1 MAGVDTE
8 RIGVCSW
15 SYQRPLREV
24 ADEMAK
30 IGVKGIDLALTPF
43 VAPDGRHGVE
53 EGEEALAF
61 AKAQFASGA
70 WRLFATMISFPQE
83 DYSTLDT
90 IRKTGGVVPDDCW
103 PRNREIAAAAA
114 ELSGTLGA
122 PYMLFHA
129 GFLDESNPAAYAAYV
144 ERVSFVRDA
153 CAKAGVQLIL
163 ESGQETAEDLARFL
177 RDVPEAD
184 FRAAVPALREKC
196 GDRAV
201 LRAMHFYADDRRA
214 VQEADA
220 LDAGDFSRFLSLVN
234 ASGISSE
241 LALQNAWSP
250 SNAAQQAIPLTLA
263 VGRELLGGAGAIR
276 VHGGGFAGTI
286 QAFVPMEKL
295 DAFRTGIEALCGAGR
310 CHVTRIRPQGG
321 CLVAE

>member
-1 MAGVDTE
+1 MAGVDAE

-83 DYSTLDT
+83 DYSTLET

-153 CAKAGVQLIL
+153 CARVGVQLIL

-177 RDVPEAD
+177 RDVPGLYVNFDPANMILYGKGRPMEALETLVPWIRKIHVKD
-184 FRAAVPALREKC
+184 ADATAVPGTWGTERPWGEGQVGGAAFIDALNGLGFTGNLTIEREGGDDRVGDIARAAARLRE
-196 GDRAV
+196 
-201 LRAMHFYADDRRA
+201 
-214 VQEADA
+214 
-220 LDAGDFSRFLSLVN
+220 
-234 ASGISSE
+234 
-241 LALQNAWSP
+241 
-250 SNAAQQAIPLTLA
+250 
-263 VGRELLGGAGAIR
+263 GR
-276 VHGGGFAGTI
+276 
-286 QAFVPMEKL
+286 
-295 DAFRTGIEALCGAGR
+295 
-310 CHVTRIRPQGG
+310 
-321 CLVAE
+321 

>member
-1 MAGVDTE
+1 MAGVDAE

-153 CAKAGVQLIL
+153 CARAGVQLIL

-177 RDVPEAD
+177 RDVPGLYVNFDPANMILYGKGRPMEALETLVPWIRKIHVKD
-184 FRAAVPALREKC
+184 ADATAVPGTWGTERPWGEGQVGGA
-196 GDRAV
+196 A
-201 LRAMHFYADDRRA
+201 FI
-214 VQEADA
+214 DA
-220 LDAGDFSRFLSLVN
+220 LDGLGFTGNMTIEREGGDDRVGDI
-234 ASGISSE
+234 AR
-241 LALQNAWSP
+241 
-250 SNAAQQAIPLTLA
+250 AAARLRE
-263 VGRELLGGAGAIR
+263 GR
-276 VHGGGFAGTI
+276 
-286 QAFVPMEKL
+286 
-295 DAFRTGIEALCGAGR
+295 
-310 CHVTRIRPQGG
+310 
-321 CLVAE
+321 

>member
-1 MAGVDTE
+1 MAGVDAE

-24 ADEMAK
+24 AAEMAK
-30 IGVKGIDLALTPF
+30 IGVKGIDLARTPF

-177 RDVPEAD
+177 RDVPGLYVNFDPANMILYGKGRPMEALETLVPWIRKIHVED
-184 FRAAVPALREKC
+184 ADATAVPGTWGTERPWGEGQVGGAAFIDALNGLGFTGNLTIEREGGDDRVGDIARAAARLRE
-196 GDRAV
+196 
-201 LRAMHFYADDRRA
+201 
-214 VQEADA
+214 
-220 LDAGDFSRFLSLVN
+220 
-234 ASGISSE
+234 
-241 LALQNAWSP
+241 
-250 SNAAQQAIPLTLA
+250 
-263 VGRELLGGAGAIR
+263 GR
-276 VHGGGFAGTI
+276 
-286 QAFVPMEKL
+286 
-295 DAFRTGIEALCGAGR
+295 
-310 CHVTRIRPQGG
+310 
-321 CLVAE
+321 

>member
-1 MAGVDTE
+1 MAGVDAE

-30 IGVKGIDLALTPF
+30 IGVKGIYLALTPF

-177 RDVPEAD
+177 RDVPGLYVNFDPANMILYGKGRPMEALETLVPWIRKIHVKD
-184 FRAAVPALREKC
+184 ADATAVPGTWGTERPWGEGQVGGAAFIDALNGLGFTGNLTIEREGGDDRVGDIARAAARLRE
-196 GDRAV
+196 
-201 LRAMHFYADDRRA
+201 
-214 VQEADA
+214 
-220 LDAGDFSRFLSLVN
+220 
-234 ASGISSE
+234 
-241 LALQNAWSP
+241 
-250 SNAAQQAIPLTLA
+250 
-263 VGRELLGGAGAIR
+263 GR
-276 VHGGGFAGTI
+276 
-286 QAFVPMEKL
+286 
-295 DAFRTGIEALCGAGR
+295 
-310 CHVTRIRPQGG
+310 
-321 CLVAE
+321 

>member
-1 MAGVDTE
+1 MAGVDAE

-83 DYSTLDT
+83 DYSTLET

-114 ELSGTLGA
+114 ELSGNLGA

-153 CAKAGVQLIL
+153 CARAGVQLIL

-177 RDVPEAD
+177 RDVPGLYVNFDPANMILYGKGRPMEALETLVPWIRKIHVKD
-184 FRAAVPALREKC
+184 ADATAVPGTWGTERPWGEGQVGGAAFIDALNGLGFTGNMTIEREGGDDRAGDIARAAARLRE
-196 GDRAV
+196 
-201 LRAMHFYADDRRA
+201 
-214 VQEADA
+214 
-220 LDAGDFSRFLSLVN
+220 
-234 ASGISSE
+234 
-241 LALQNAWSP
+241 
-250 SNAAQQAIPLTLA
+250 
-263 VGRELLGGAGAIR
+263 GR
-276 VHGGGFAGTI
+276 
-286 QAFVPMEKL
+286 
-295 DAFRTGIEALCGAGR
+295 
-310 CHVTRIRPQGG
+310 
-321 CLVAE
+321 

>member
-1 MAGVDTE
+1 MAGVDAE

-153 CAKAGVQLIL
+153 CARAGVQLIL

-177 RDVPEAD
+177 RDVPGLYVNFDPANMILYGKGRPMEALETLVPWIRKIHVKD
-184 FRAAVPALREKC
+184 ADATAVPGTWGTERPWGEGQVGGAAFIDALNGLGFTGNMTIEREGGDDRVGDIARAAARLRE
-196 GDRAV
+196 DRAPA
-201 LRAMHFYADDRRA
+201 RPN
-214 VQEADA
+214 QE
-220 LDAGDFSRFLSLVN
+220 N
-234 ASGISSE
+234 
-241 LALQNAWSP
+241 
-250 SNAAQQAIPLTLA
+250 
-263 VGRELLGGAGAIR
+263 
-276 VHGGGFAGTI
+276 
-286 QAFVPMEKL
+286 
-295 DAFRTGIEALCGAGR
+295 
-310 CHVTRIRPQGG
+310 
-321 CLVAE
+321 

>member
-1 MAGVDTE
+1 MAGVDAE

-153 CAKAGVQLIL
+153 CARAGVQLIL

-177 RDVPEAD
+177 RDVPGLYVNFDPANMILYGKGRPMEALETLVPWIRKIHVKD
-184 FRAAVPALREKC
+184 ADATAVPGTWGTERPWGEGQVGGAAFIDALNDLGFTGNMTIEREGGDDRVGDIARAAARLRE
-196 GDRAV
+196 GRAT
-201 LRAMHFYADDRRA
+201 
-214 VQEADA
+214 A
-220 LDAGDFSRFLSLVN
+220 L
-234 ASGISSE
+234 
-241 LALQNAWSP
+241 
-250 SNAAQQAIPLTLA
+250 
-263 VGRELLGGAGAIR
+263 
-276 VHGGGFAGTI
+276 
-286 QAFVPMEKL
+286 
-295 DAFRTGIEALCGAGR
+295 
-310 CHVTRIRPQGG
+310 
-321 CLVAE
+321 

>member
-1 MAGVDTE
+1 MAGVDAE

-83 DYSTLDT
+83 DYSTLET
-90 IRKTGGVVPDDCW
+90 IRKTGGVVPDDSW

-114 ELSGTLGA
+114 ELSGSLGA

-144 ERVSFVRDA
+144 PGLYVNFDPANMILYGKGRPMEALETLVPWIRKIHVKDADATAVPGTWGTERPWGEGQVGGAAFIDA
-153 CAKAGVQLIL
+153 LNGLGFTGNMTIEREGGDDRVGDIA
-163 ESGQETAEDLARFL
+163 
-177 RDVPEAD
+177 
-184 FRAAVPALREKC
+184 RAAARLRE
-196 GDRAV
+196 GRA
-201 LRAMHFYADDRRA
+201 A
-214 VQEADA
+214 A
-220 LDAGDFSRFLSLVN
+220 L
-234 ASGISSE
+234 
-241 LALQNAWSP
+241 
-250 SNAAQQAIPLTLA
+250 
-263 VGRELLGGAGAIR
+263 
-276 VHGGGFAGTI
+276 
-286 QAFVPMEKL
+286 
-295 DAFRTGIEALCGAGR
+295 
-310 CHVTRIRPQGG
+310 
-321 CLVAE
+321 

>member
-1 MAGVDTE
+1 MAGVDAE

-90 IRKTGGVVPDDCW
+90 IRKTGGVVPDDSW

-114 ELSGTLGA
+114 ELSGSLGA

-177 RDVPEAD
+177 RDVPGLYVNFDPANMILYGKGRPMEALETLVPWIRKIHVKD
-184 FRAAVPALREKC
+184 ADATAVPGTWGTERPWGEGQVGGAAFIDALNGLGFTGNLTIEREGGDDRAGDIARAAARLRD
-196 GDRAV
+196 G
-201 LRAMHFYADDRRA
+201 L
-214 VQEADA
+214 
-220 LDAGDFSRFLSLVN
+220 
-234 ASGISSE
+234 
-241 LALQNAWSP
+241 
-250 SNAAQQAIPLTLA
+250 
-263 VGRELLGGAGAIR
+263 
-276 VHGGGFAGTI
+276 
-286 QAFVPMEKL
+286 
-295 DAFRTGIEALCGAGR
+295 
-310 CHVTRIRPQGG
+310 
-321 CLVAE
+321 

>member
-1 MAGVDTE
+1 MAGVDAE

-83 DYSTLDT
+83 DYSTLET

-177 RDVPEAD
+177 RDVPGLYVNFDPANMILYGKGRPMEALETLVPWIRKIHVKD
-184 FRAAVPALREKC
+184 ADATAVPGTWGTERPWGEGQVGGAAFIDALNGLGFTGNMTIEREGGDDRVGDIARAAARLREGK
-196 GDRAV
+196 
-201 LRAMHFYADDRRA
+201 
-214 VQEADA
+214 
-220 LDAGDFSRFLSLVN
+220 
-234 ASGISSE
+234 
-241 LALQNAWSP
+241 
-250 SNAAQQAIPLTLA
+250 
-263 VGRELLGGAGAIR
+263 
-276 VHGGGFAGTI
+276 
-286 QAFVPMEKL
+286 
-295 DAFRTGIEALCGAGR
+295 
-310 CHVTRIRPQGG
+310 
-321 CLVAE
+321 

>member
-1 MAGVDTE
+1 MAGVDAE

-83 DYSTLDT
+83 DYSTLET

-153 CAKAGVQLIL
+153 CARAGVQLLL

-177 RDVPEAD
+177 RDVPGLYVNFDPANMILYGKGRPMEALETLVPWIRKIHVKD
-184 FRAAVPALREKC
+184 ADATAVPGTWGTERPWGEGQVGGAAFIDALNGLGFTGNLTIEREGGDDRVGDIARAAARLRE
-196 GDRAV
+196 
-201 LRAMHFYADDRRA
+201 
-214 VQEADA
+214 
-220 LDAGDFSRFLSLVN
+220 
-234 ASGISSE
+234 
-241 LALQNAWSP
+241 
-250 SNAAQQAIPLTLA
+250 
-263 VGRELLGGAGAIR
+263 GR
-276 VHGGGFAGTI
+276 
-286 QAFVPMEKL
+286 
-295 DAFRTGIEALCGAGR
+295 
-310 CHVTRIRPQGG
+310 
-321 CLVAE
+321 

>member
-1 MAGVDTE
+1 MAGVDAE

-83 DYSTLDT
+83 DYSTLET

-144 ERVSFVRDA
+144 ERVSFVRDV
-153 CAKAGVQLIL
+153 CARAGVQLIL

-177 RDVPEAD
+177 RDVPGLYVNFDPANMILYGKGRPMEALETLVPWIRKIHVKD
-184 FRAAVPALREKC
+184 ADATAVPGTWGTERPWGEGQVGGAAFIDALNGLGFTGNLTIEREGGDDRVGDIARAAARLRE
-196 GDRAV
+196 G
-201 LRAMHFYADDRRA
+201 L
-214 VQEADA
+214 
-220 LDAGDFSRFLSLVN
+220 
-234 ASGISSE
+234 
-241 LALQNAWSP
+241 
-250 SNAAQQAIPLTLA
+250 
-263 VGRELLGGAGAIR
+263 
-276 VHGGGFAGTI
+276 
-286 QAFVPMEKL
+286 
-295 DAFRTGIEALCGAGR
+295 
-310 CHVTRIRPQGG
+310 
-321 CLVAE
+321 

>member
-1 MAGVDTE
+1 MAGVDAE

-83 DYSTLDT
+83 DYSTLET

-129 GFLDESNPAAYAAYV
+129 GFLDESNPTAYAAYV

-153 CAKAGVQLIL
+153 CARAGVQLIL

-177 RDVPEAD
+177 RDVPGLYVNFDPANMILYGKGRPMEALETLVPWIRKIHVKD
-184 FRAAVPALREKC
+184 ADATAVPGTWGTERPWGEGQVGGAAFIDALNGLGFTGNLTIEREGGDDRVGDIARAAARLRE
-196 GDRAV
+196 G
-201 LRAMHFYADDRRA
+201 L
-214 VQEADA
+214 
-220 LDAGDFSRFLSLVN
+220 
-234 ASGISSE
+234 
-241 LALQNAWSP
+241 
-250 SNAAQQAIPLTLA
+250 
-263 VGRELLGGAGAIR
+263 
-276 VHGGGFAGTI
+276 
-286 QAFVPMEKL
+286 
-295 DAFRTGIEALCGAGR
+295 
-310 CHVTRIRPQGG
+310 
-321 CLVAE
+321 

>member
-1 MAGVDTE
+1 MAGVDAE

-177 RDVPEAD
+177 RDVPGLYVNFDPANMILYGKGRPMEALETLVPWIRKIHVKD
-184 FRAAVPALREKC
+184 ADATAVPGTWGTERPWGEGQVGGAAFIDALNGLGFTGNLTIEREGGDDRVGDIARAAARLREGK
-196 GDRAV
+196 
-201 LRAMHFYADDRRA
+201 
-214 VQEADA
+214 
-220 LDAGDFSRFLSLVN
+220 
-234 ASGISSE
+234 
-241 LALQNAWSP
+241 
-250 SNAAQQAIPLTLA
+250 
-263 VGRELLGGAGAIR
+263 
-276 VHGGGFAGTI
+276 
-286 QAFVPMEKL
+286 
-295 DAFRTGIEALCGAGR
+295 
-310 CHVTRIRPQGG
+310 
-321 CLVAE
+321 

>member
-1 MAGVDTE
+1 MAGVDAE

-24 ADEMAK
+24 ADDMAK

-83 DYSTLDT
+83 DYSTLET

-177 RDVPEAD
+177 RDVPGLYVNFDPANMILYGKGRPMEALETLVPWIRKIHVKD
-184 FRAAVPALREKC
+184 ADATAVPGTWGTERPWGEGQVGGAAFIDALNGLGFTGNMTIEREGGDDRVGDIARAAARLRE
-196 GDRAV
+196 GRA
-201 LRAMHFYADDRRA
+201 A
-214 VQEADA
+214 A
-220 LDAGDFSRFLSLVN
+220 L
-234 ASGISSE
+234 
-241 LALQNAWSP
+241 
-250 SNAAQQAIPLTLA
+250 
-263 VGRELLGGAGAIR
+263 
-276 VHGGGFAGTI
+276 
-286 QAFVPMEKL
+286 
-295 DAFRTGIEALCGAGR
+295 
-310 CHVTRIRPQGG
+310 
-321 CLVAE
+321 

>member
-1 MAGVDTE
+1 MAGVDAE

-83 DYSTLDT
+83 DYSTLET

-177 RDVPEAD
+177 RDVPGLYVNFDPANMILYGKGRPMEALETLVPWIRKIHVKD
-184 FRAAVPALREKC
+184 ADATAVPGTWGTERPWGEGQVGGAAFIDALNGLGFTGNLTIEREGGDDRAGDIARAAARLRE
-196 GDRAV
+196 G
-201 LRAMHFYADDRRA
+201 
-214 VQEADA
+214 Q
-220 LDAGDFSRFLSLVN
+220 
-234 ASGISSE
+234 
-241 LALQNAWSP
+241 
-250 SNAAQQAIPLTLA
+250 
-263 VGRELLGGAGAIR
+263 
-276 VHGGGFAGTI
+276 
-286 QAFVPMEKL
+286 
-295 DAFRTGIEALCGAGR
+295 
-310 CHVTRIRPQGG
+310 
-321 CLVAE
+321 

>member
-1 MAGVDTE
+1 MAGVDAE

-83 DYSTLDT
+83 DYSTLET

-144 ERVSFVRDA
+144 ERVSIVRDA
-153 CAKAGVQLIL
+153 CARAGVQLIL

-177 RDVPEAD
+177 RDVPGLYVNFDPANMILYGKGRPMEALETLVPWIRKIHVKD
-184 FRAAVPALREKC
+184 ADATAVPGTWGTERPWGEGQVGGAAFIDALNGLGFTGNLTIEREGGDDRVGDIARAAARLRE
-196 GDRAV
+196 G
-201 LRAMHFYADDRRA
+201 L
-214 VQEADA
+214 
-220 LDAGDFSRFLSLVN
+220 
-234 ASGISSE
+234 
-241 LALQNAWSP
+241 
-250 SNAAQQAIPLTLA
+250 
-263 VGRELLGGAGAIR
+263 
-276 VHGGGFAGTI
+276 
-286 QAFVPMEKL
+286 
-295 DAFRTGIEALCGAGR
+295 
-310 CHVTRIRPQGG
+310 
-321 CLVAE
+321 

>member
-1 MAGVDTE
+1 MAGVDAE

-53 EGEEALAF
+53 EGGEALAF

-83 DYSTLDT
+83 DYSTLET

-114 ELSGTLGA
+114 ELSGSLGA

-177 RDVPEAD
+177 RDVPGLYVNFDPANMILYGKGRPMEALETLVPWIRKIHVKD
-184 FRAAVPALREKC
+184 ADATAVPGTWGAERPWGEGQVGGAAFIDALNGLGFTGNLTIEREGGDDRVGDNARAAARLRE
-196 GDRAV
+196 G
-201 LRAMHFYADDRRA
+201 L
-214 VQEADA
+214 
-220 LDAGDFSRFLSLVN
+220 
-234 ASGISSE
+234 
-241 LALQNAWSP
+241 
-250 SNAAQQAIPLTLA
+250 
-263 VGRELLGGAGAIR
+263 
-276 VHGGGFAGTI
+276 
-286 QAFVPMEKL
+286 
-295 DAFRTGIEALCGAGR
+295 
-310 CHVTRIRPQGG
+310 
-321 CLVAE
+321 

>member
-1 MAGVDTE
+1 MAGVDAE

-153 CAKAGVQLIL
+153 CARAGVQLIL
-163 ESGQETAEDLARFL
+163 ESGQETAADLARFL
-177 RDVPEAD
+177 RDVPGLYVNFDPANMILYGKGRPMEALETLVPWIRKIHVKD
-184 FRAAVPALREKC
+184 ADATAVPGTWGTERPWGEGQVGGAAFIDALNGLGFTGNLTIEREGGDDRVGDIARAAARLRE
-196 GDRAV
+196 
-201 LRAMHFYADDRRA
+201 
-214 VQEADA
+214 
-220 LDAGDFSRFLSLVN
+220 
-234 ASGISSE
+234 
-241 LALQNAWSP
+241 
-250 SNAAQQAIPLTLA
+250 
-263 VGRELLGGAGAIR
+263 GR
-276 VHGGGFAGTI
+276 
-286 QAFVPMEKL
+286 
-295 DAFRTGIEALCGAGR
+295 
-310 CHVTRIRPQGG
+310 
-321 CLVAE
+321 

>member
-1 MAGVDTE
+1 MAGVDAE

-83 DYSTLDT
+83 DYSTLET

-163 ESGQETAEDLARFL
+163 ESGQETAEDLVRFL
-177 RDVPEAD
+177 RDVPGLYVNFDPANMILYGKGRPMEALETLVPWIRKIHVKD
-184 FRAAVPALREKC
+184 ADATAVPGTWGTERPWGEGQVGGAAFIDALNGLGFTGDLTIEREGGDDRVGDIARAAARLRE
-196 GDRAV
+196 
-201 LRAMHFYADDRRA
+201 
-214 VQEADA
+214 
-220 LDAGDFSRFLSLVN
+220 
-234 ASGISSE
+234 
-241 LALQNAWSP
+241 
-250 SNAAQQAIPLTLA
+250 
-263 VGRELLGGAGAIR
+263 GR
-276 VHGGGFAGTI
+276 
-286 QAFVPMEKL
+286 
-295 DAFRTGIEALCGAGR
+295 
-310 CHVTRIRPQGG
+310 
-321 CLVAE
+321 

>member
-1 MAGVDTE
+1 MAGVDAE

-83 DYSTLDT
+83 DYSTLET

-177 RDVPEAD
+177 RDVPGLYVNFDPANMILYGKGRPMEALETLVPWIRKIHVKD
-184 FRAAVPALREKC
+184 ADATAVPGTWGTERPWGEGQVGGAAFIDALNGLGFTGNLTIEREGGDDRAGDIARAAARLRE
-196 GDRAV
+196 
-201 LRAMHFYADDRRA
+201 
-214 VQEADA
+214 
-220 LDAGDFSRFLSLVN
+220 
-234 ASGISSE
+234 
-241 LALQNAWSP
+241 
-250 SNAAQQAIPLTLA
+250 
-263 VGRELLGGAGAIR
+263 GR
-276 VHGGGFAGTI
+276 
-286 QAFVPMEKL
+286 
-295 DAFRTGIEALCGAGR
+295 
-310 CHVTRIRPQGG
+310 
-321 CLVAE
+321 

>member
-1 MAGVDTE
+1 MAGVDAE

-83 DYSTLDT
+83 DYSTLET

-153 CAKAGVQLIL
+153 CAREGVQLIL

-177 RDVPEAD
+177 RDVPGLYVNFDPANMILYGKGRPMEALETHD
-184 FRAAVPALREKC
+184 PLRE
-196 GDRAV
+196 GASDGGARDARAV
-201 LRAMHFYADDRRA
+201 DPQDPREGRGRHRRSGHVGHGASLGRRPGRRRGVHRRA
-214 VQEADA
+214 ERPR
-220 LDAGDFSRFLSLVN
+220 L
-234 ASGISSE
+234 
-241 LALQNAWSP
+241 
-250 SNAAQQAIPLTLA
+250 
-263 VGRELLGGAGAIR
+263 
-276 VHGGGFAGTI
+276 HG
-286 QAFVPMEKL
+286 KH
-295 DAFRTGIEALCGAGR
+295 DN
-310 CHVTRIRPQGG
+310 
-321 CLVAE
+321 

>member
-1 MAGVDTE
+1 MAGVDAE

-177 RDVPEAD
+177 RDVPGLYVNFDPANMILYGKGRPMEALETLVPWIRKIHVKD
-184 FRAAVPALREKC
+184 ADATAVPGTWGTERPWGEGQVGGA
-196 GDRAV
+196 A
-201 LRAMHFYADDRRA
+201 FI
-214 VQEADA
+214 DA
-220 LDAGDFSRFLSLVN
+220 LDGLGFTGNMTIEREGGDDRVGDI
-234 ASGISSE
+234 AR
-241 LALQNAWSP
+241 
-250 SNAAQQAIPLTLA
+250 AAARLRE
-263 VGRELLGGAGAIR
+263 GR
-276 VHGGGFAGTI
+276 
-286 QAFVPMEKL
+286 
-295 DAFRTGIEALCGAGR
+295 
-310 CHVTRIRPQGG
+310 
-321 CLVAE
+321 

>member
-1 MAGVDTE
+1 MAGVDAE

-103 PRNREIAAAAA
+103 PRNREIATAAA

-153 CAKAGVQLIL
+153 CARAGVQLIL

-177 RDVPEAD
+177 RDVPGLYVNFDPANMILYGKGRPMEALETLVPWIRKIHVKD
-184 FRAAVPALREKC
+184 ADATAVPGTWGTERPWGEGQVGGAAFIDALNGLGFTGNLTIEREGGDDRVGDIARAAARLWE
-196 GDRAV
+196 
-201 LRAMHFYADDRRA
+201 
-214 VQEADA
+214 
-220 LDAGDFSRFLSLVN
+220 
-234 ASGISSE
+234 
-241 LALQNAWSP
+241 
-250 SNAAQQAIPLTLA
+250 
-263 VGRELLGGAGAIR
+263 GR
-276 VHGGGFAGTI
+276 
-286 QAFVPMEKL
+286 
-295 DAFRTGIEALCGAGR
+295 
-310 CHVTRIRPQGG
+310 
-321 CLVAE
+321 

>member
-1 MAGVDTE
+1 MAGVDAE

-177 RDVPEAD
+177 RDVPGLYVNFDPANMILYGKGRPMEALETLVPWIRKIHVKD
-184 FRAAVPALREKC
+184 ADATAVPGTWGTERPWGEGQVGGAAFIDALNGLGFTGNMTIEREGGDDRVGDIARAAARLRE
-196 GDRAV
+196 GRA
-201 LRAMHFYADDRRA
+201 A
-214 VQEADA
+214 A
-220 LDAGDFSRFLSLVN
+220 L
-234 ASGISSE
+234 
-241 LALQNAWSP
+241 
-250 SNAAQQAIPLTLA
+250 
-263 VGRELLGGAGAIR
+263 
-276 VHGGGFAGTI
+276 
-286 QAFVPMEKL
+286 
-295 DAFRTGIEALCGAGR
+295 
-310 CHVTRIRPQGG
+310 
-321 CLVAE
+321 

>member
-1 MAGVDTE
+1 MAGVDAE

-177 RDVPEAD
+177 RDVPGLYVNFDPANMILYGKGRPMEALETLVPWIRKIHVKD
-184 FRAAVPALREKC
+184 ADATAVPGTWGTERPWGEGQVGGAAFIDALNGLGFTGNMTIEREGGDDRVGDIARAAARLRE
-196 GDRAV
+196 
-201 LRAMHFYADDRRA
+201 
-214 VQEADA
+214 
-220 LDAGDFSRFLSLVN
+220 
-234 ASGISSE
+234 
-241 LALQNAWSP
+241 
-250 SNAAQQAIPLTLA
+250 
-263 VGRELLGGAGAIR
+263 GR
-276 VHGGGFAGTI
+276 
-286 QAFVPMEKL
+286 
-295 DAFRTGIEALCGAGR
+295 
-310 CHVTRIRPQGG
+310 
-321 CLVAE
+321 

>member
-1 MAGVDTE
+1 MAGVDAE

-83 DYSTLDT
+83 DYSTLET

-177 RDVPEAD
+177 RDVPGLYVNFDPANMILYGKGRPMEALETLVPWIRKIHVKD
-184 FRAAVPALREKC
+184 ADATAVPGTWGTERPWGEGQVGGAAFIDALNGLGFTGNLTIEREGGDDRVGDIARAAARLRE
-196 GDRAV
+196 
-201 LRAMHFYADDRRA
+201 
-214 VQEADA
+214 
-220 LDAGDFSRFLSLVN
+220 
-234 ASGISSE
+234 
-241 LALQNAWSP
+241 
-250 SNAAQQAIPLTLA
+250 
-263 VGRELLGGAGAIR
+263 GR
-276 VHGGGFAGTI
+276 
-286 QAFVPMEKL
+286 
-295 DAFRTGIEALCGAGR
+295 
-310 CHVTRIRPQGG
+310 
-321 CLVAE
+321 

>member
-1 MAGVDTE
+1 MAGVDAE

-103 PRNREIAAAAA
+103 PRNREIAAAA

-153 CAKAGVQLIL
+153 CARAGVQLIL

-177 RDVPEAD
+177 RDVPGLYVNFDPANMILYGKGRPMEALETLVPWIRKIHVKD
-184 FRAAVPALREKC
+184 ADATAVPGTWGTERPWGEGQVGGA
-196 GDRAV
+196 A
-201 LRAMHFYADDRRA
+201 FI
-214 VQEADA
+214 DA
-220 LDAGDFSRFLSLVN
+220 LDGLGFTGNMTIEREGGDDRVGDIARAAARLREGR
-234 ASGISSE
+234 AA
-241 LALQNAWSP
+241 AL
-250 SNAAQQAIPLTLA
+250 
-263 VGRELLGGAGAIR
+263 
-276 VHGGGFAGTI
+276 
-286 QAFVPMEKL
+286 
-295 DAFRTGIEALCGAGR
+295 
-310 CHVTRIRPQGG
+310 
-321 CLVAE
+321 

>member
-1 MAGVDTE
+1 MAGVDAE

-83 DYSTLDT
+83 DYSTLET

-103 PRNREIAAAAA
+103 PRNREIAAAAT

-177 RDVPEAD
+177 RDVPGLYVNFDPANMILYGKGRPMEALETLVPWIRKIHVKD
-184 FRAAVPALREKC
+184 ADATAVPGTWGTERPWGEGQVGGAAFIDALNGLGFTGNLTIEREGGDDRAGDIARAAARLRE
-196 GDRAV
+196 GRA
-201 LRAMHFYADDRRA
+201 A
-214 VQEADA
+214 
-220 LDAGDFSRFLSLVN
+220 
-234 ASGISSE
+234 E
-241 LALQNAWSP
+241 L
-250 SNAAQQAIPLTLA
+250 
-263 VGRELLGGAGAIR
+263 
-276 VHGGGFAGTI
+276 
-286 QAFVPMEKL
+286 
-295 DAFRTGIEALCGAGR
+295 
-310 CHVTRIRPQGG
+310 
-321 CLVAE
+321 

>member
-1 MAGVDTE
+1 MTAD
-8 RIGVCSW
+8 RLGVCSW

-83 DYSTLDT
+83 DYSTLET

-129 GFLDESNPAAYAAYV
+129 GHLGILLSSPRRRAGPPA
-144 ERVSFVRDA
+144 RKGR
-153 CAKAGVQLIL
+153 
-163 ESGQETAEDLARFL
+163 
-177 RDVPEAD
+177 RDVP
-184 FRAAVPALREKC
+184 AAW
-196 GDRAV
+196 G
-201 LRAMHFYADDRRA
+201 
-214 VQEADA
+214 
-220 LDAGDFSRFLSLVN
+220 
-234 ASGISSE
+234 SS
-241 LALQNAWSP
+241 W
-250 SNAAQQAIPLTLA
+250 
-263 VGRELLGGAGAIR
+263 R
-276 VHGGGFAGTI
+276 
-286 QAFVPMEKL
+286 
-295 DAFRTGIEALCGAGR
+295 
-310 CHVTRIRPQGG
+310 
-321 CLVAE
+321 

>member
-1 MAGVDTE
+1 MAGVDAE

-153 CAKAGVQLIL
+153 CARAGVQLIL

-177 RDVPEAD
+177 RDVPGLYVNFDPANMILYGKGRPMEALETLVPWIRKIHVKD
-184 FRAAVPALREKC
+184 ADATAVPGTWGTERPWGEGQVGGAAFIDALNGLGFTGNLTIEREGGDDRVGDIARAAARLREGK
-196 GDRAV
+196 
-201 LRAMHFYADDRRA
+201 
-214 VQEADA
+214 
-220 LDAGDFSRFLSLVN
+220 
-234 ASGISSE
+234 
-241 LALQNAWSP
+241 
-250 SNAAQQAIPLTLA
+250 
-263 VGRELLGGAGAIR
+263 
-276 VHGGGFAGTI
+276 
-286 QAFVPMEKL
+286 
-295 DAFRTGIEALCGAGR
+295 
-310 CHVTRIRPQGG
+310 
-321 CLVAE
+321 

>member
-1 MAGVDTE
+1 MAGVDAE

-83 DYSTLDT
+83 DYSTLET

-177 RDVPEAD
+177 RDVPGLYVNFDPANMILYGKGRPMEALETLVPWIRKIHVKD
-184 FRAAVPALREKC
+184 ADATAVPGTWGTERPWGEGQVGGA
-196 GDRAV
+196 A
-201 LRAMHFYADDRRA
+201 FI
-214 VQEADA
+214 DA
-220 LDAGDFSRFLSLVN
+220 LDGLGFTGNMTIEREGGDDRVGDI
-234 ASGISSE
+234 AR
-241 LALQNAWSP
+241 
-250 SNAAQQAIPLTLA
+250 AAARL
-263 VGRELLGGAGAIR
+263 REG
-276 VHGGGFAGTI
+276 
-286 QAFVPMEKL
+286 K
-295 DAFRTGIEALCGAGR
+295 
-310 CHVTRIRPQGG
+310 
-321 CLVAE
+321 

>member
-1 MAGVDTE
+1 MAGVDAE

-90 IRKTGGVVPDDCW
+90 IRRTGGVVPDDCW

-177 RDVPEAD
+177 RDVPGLYVNFDPANMILYGKGRPMEALETLVPWIRKIHVKD
-184 FRAAVPALREKC
+184 ADATAVPGTWGTERPWGEGQVGGAAFIDALNGLGFTGNMTIEREGGDDRVGDIARAAARLREGK
-196 GDRAV
+196 
-201 LRAMHFYADDRRA
+201 
-214 VQEADA
+214 
-220 LDAGDFSRFLSLVN
+220 
-234 ASGISSE
+234 
-241 LALQNAWSP
+241 
-250 SNAAQQAIPLTLA
+250 
-263 VGRELLGGAGAIR
+263 
-276 VHGGGFAGTI
+276 
-286 QAFVPMEKL
+286 
-295 DAFRTGIEALCGAGR
+295 
-310 CHVTRIRPQGG
+310 
-321 CLVAE
+321 

>member
-1 MAGVDTE
+1 MAGVDAE

-153 CAKAGVQLIL
+153 CARAGVQLIL

-177 RDVPEAD
+177 RDVPGLYVNFDPANMILYGKGRPMEALETLVPWIRKIHVKD
-184 FRAAVPALREKC
+184 ADATAVPGTWGTERPWGE
-196 GDRAV
+196 GQV
-201 LRAMHFYADDRRA
+201 
-214 VQEADA
+214 
-220 LDAGDFSRFLSLVN
+220 
-234 ASGISSE
+234 
-241 LALQNAWSP
+241 
-250 SNAAQQAIPLTLA
+250 
-263 VGRELLGGAGAIR
+263 GGACG
-276 VHGGGFAGTI
+276 VH
-286 QAFVPMEKL
+286 
-295 DAFRTGIEALCGAGR
+295 R
-310 CHVTRIRPQGG
+310 CAERPRLHGKHDN
-321 CLVAE
+321 

>member
-1 MAGVDTE
+1 MAGVDAE

-153 CAKAGVQLIL
+153 CARAGVQLIL

-177 RDVPEAD
+177 RDVSGLYVNFDPANMILYGKGRPMEALETLVPWIRKIHVKD
-184 FRAAVPALREKC
+184 ADATAVPGTWGTERPWGEGQVGGAAFIDALNGLGFTGNLTIEREGGDDRVGDIARAAARLRE
-196 GDRAV
+196 
-201 LRAMHFYADDRRA
+201 
-214 VQEADA
+214 
-220 LDAGDFSRFLSLVN
+220 
-234 ASGISSE
+234 
-241 LALQNAWSP
+241 
-250 SNAAQQAIPLTLA
+250 
-263 VGRELLGGAGAIR
+263 GR
-276 VHGGGFAGTI
+276 
-286 QAFVPMEKL
+286 
-295 DAFRTGIEALCGAGR
+295 
-310 CHVTRIRPQGG
+310 
-321 CLVAE
+321 

>member
-1 MAGVDTE
+1 MAGVDAE

-83 DYSTLDT
+83 DYSTLET

-177 RDVPEAD
+177 RDVPGLYVNFDPANMILYGKGRPMDALETLVPWIRKIHVKDAD
-184 FRAAVPALREKC
+184 ATAVPGTWGTERPWGEGQVGGAAFIDALNGLGFTGNLTIEREGGDDRVGDIARAAARLREGK
-196 GDRAV
+196 
-201 LRAMHFYADDRRA
+201 
-214 VQEADA
+214 
-220 LDAGDFSRFLSLVN
+220 
-234 ASGISSE
+234 
-241 LALQNAWSP
+241 
-250 SNAAQQAIPLTLA
+250 
-263 VGRELLGGAGAIR
+263 
-276 VHGGGFAGTI
+276 
-286 QAFVPMEKL
+286 
-295 DAFRTGIEALCGAGR
+295 
-310 CHVTRIRPQGG
+310 
-321 CLVAE
+321 

>member
-1 MAGVDTE
+1 MAGVDAE

-153 CAKAGVQLIL
+153 CARAGVQLIL
-163 ESGQETAEDLARFL
+163 ESGQETAEDLERFL
-177 RDVPEAD
+177 RDVPGLYVNFDPANMILYGKGRPMEALETLVPWIRKIHVKD
-184 FRAAVPALREKC
+184 ADATAVPGTWGTERPWGEGQVGGAAFIDALNGLGFTGNLTIEREGGDDRAGDIARAAARLRE
-196 GDRAV
+196 
-201 LRAMHFYADDRRA
+201 
-214 VQEADA
+214 
-220 LDAGDFSRFLSLVN
+220 
-234 ASGISSE
+234 
-241 LALQNAWSP
+241 
-250 SNAAQQAIPLTLA
+250 
-263 VGRELLGGAGAIR
+263 GR
-276 VHGGGFAGTI
+276 
-286 QAFVPMEKL
+286 
-295 DAFRTGIEALCGAGR
+295 
-310 CHVTRIRPQGG
+310 
-321 CLVAE
+321 

>member
-1 MAGVDTE
+1 MAGVDAE

-177 RDVPEAD
+177 RDVPGLYVNFDPANMILYGKGRPMEALETLVPWIRKIHVKD
-184 FRAAVPALREKC
+184 ADATAVPGTWGTERPWGEGQVGGA
-196 GDRAV
+196 A
-201 LRAMHFYADDRRA
+201 FI
-214 VQEADA
+214 DA
-220 LDAGDFSRFLSLVN
+220 LDGLGFTGNLTIEREGGDDRVGDI
-234 ASGISSE
+234 AR
-241 LALQNAWSP
+241 
-250 SNAAQQAIPLTLA
+250 AAARLRE
-263 VGRELLGGAGAIR
+263 GR
-276 VHGGGFAGTI
+276 
-286 QAFVPMEKL
+286 
-295 DAFRTGIEALCGAGR
+295 
-310 CHVTRIRPQGG
+310 
-321 CLVAE
+321 

>member
-1 MAGVDTE
+1 MAGVEAE

-153 CAKAGVQLIL
+153 CARVGVQLIL

-177 RDVPEAD
+177 RDVPGLYVNFDPANMILYGKGRPMEALETLVPWIRKIHVKD
-184 FRAAVPALREKC
+184 ADATAVPGTWGTERPWGEGQVGGA
-196 GDRAV
+196 A
-201 LRAMHFYADDRRA
+201 FI
-214 VQEADA
+214 DA
-220 LDAGDFSRFLSLVN
+220 LDGLGFTGNLTIEREGGDDRAGDIAR
-234 ASGISSE
+234 
-241 LALQNAWSP
+241 
-250 SNAAQQAIPLTLA
+250 AAARLRE
-263 VGRELLGGAGAIR
+263 GR
-276 VHGGGFAGTI
+276 
-286 QAFVPMEKL
+286 
-295 DAFRTGIEALCGAGR
+295 
-310 CHVTRIRPQGG
+310 
-321 CLVAE
+321 

>member
-1 MAGVDTE
+1 MAGVDAE

-177 RDVPEAD
+177 RDVPGLYVNFDPANMILYGKGRPMEALETLVPWIRKIHVKD
-184 FRAAVPALREKC
+184 ADATAVPGTWGTERPWGEGQVGGAAFIDALNGLGFTGNLTIEREGGDDRVGDIARAAARLRE
-196 GDRAV
+196 G
-201 LRAMHFYADDRRA
+201 L
-214 VQEADA
+214 
-220 LDAGDFSRFLSLVN
+220 
-234 ASGISSE
+234 
-241 LALQNAWSP
+241 
-250 SNAAQQAIPLTLA
+250 
-263 VGRELLGGAGAIR
+263 
-276 VHGGGFAGTI
+276 
-286 QAFVPMEKL
+286 
-295 DAFRTGIEALCGAGR
+295 
-310 CHVTRIRPQGG
+310 
-321 CLVAE
+321 